1 MRRRDTGETRVIEW
15 RRARVRTLL
24 LVAPAC
30 RQSVCRQSL
39 DRDPLSAD
47 SRAHRADRLVSDV
60 MIVPRAATGGCAAD
74 GYRVGHERGA
84 HQPDAVG
91 SGPRGHAMK
100 MNGPG
105 MRIGVAV
112 LALGVSL
119 LAIPTLLEAQRAAGI
134 SRVGWLEVCGPGP
147 RRPHFDIFRA
157 RLAEQGYV
165 EGKNLIFEQRFADC
179 RYDRMP
185 GLAADLVRVPVDVL
199 FTMGT
204 RAARIVAG
212 AVKTT
217 PLVVY
222 SCDPFEHVTR
232 LARPGGNLTG
242 VTCMTTELSPKR
254 LELLKELVPKASRVM
269 FLHDPEAAP
278 NALKLTQEAAPRLR
292 ISLQVAPV
300 GSAEALLPELT
311 MIAKERPDAL
321 FVYPDVVL
329 SSHPRPRQLADF
341 AIKAHLPTM
350 HAFRFFVD
358 AGGLMSY
365 GATQS
370 EIYTIA
376 AEQVAK
382 ILNGARPSELPL
394 RQATRFELVINN
406 RTAKALGLTIPP
418 SLLLRADEVIE

>member
-1 MRRRDTGETRVIEW
+1 
-15 RRARVRTLL
+15 
-24 LVAPAC
+24 
-30 RQSVCRQSL
+30 
-39 DRDPLSAD
+39 
-47 SRAHRADRLVSDV
+47 
-60 MIVPRAATGGCAAD
+60 MISHKT
-74 GYRVGHERGA
+74 
-84 HQPDAVG
+84 
-91 SGPRGHAMK
+91 
-100 MNGPG
+100 G
-105 MRIGVAV
+105 MRIGVTA
-112 LALGVSL
+112 LALSVSL

-157 RLAEQGYV
+157 RLAEHGYV
-165 EGKNLIFEQRFADC
+165 EGKNLIIEQRFADC

-204 RAARIVAG
+204 RASRIVAG
-212 AVKTT
+212 TVKTT

-242 VTCMTTELSPKR
+242 VTCMTAELSPKR

-269 FLHDPEAAP
+269 FLHDPAAAP
-278 NALKLTQEAAPRLR
+278 NAFHLTQEAAPRLGIR
-292 ISLQVAPV
+292 LQAAPV
-300 GSAEALLPELT
+300 GAAEELLPELT
-311 MIAKERPDAL
+311 MIARERPDAL

-329 SSHPRPRQLADF
+329 SSFPRPQQLADF
-341 AIKAHLPTM
+341 ALKAHLPTM

-370 EIYTIA
+370 EIYTMA

-382 ILNGARPSELPL
+382 VLDGARASELPL

-406 RTAKALGLTIPP
+406 RTAKALGITIPP

>member
-1 MRRRDTGETRVIEW
+1 MSCW
-15 RRARVRTLL
+15 RFR
-24 LVAPAC
+24 
-30 RQSVCRQSL
+30 
-39 DRDPLSAD
+39 
-47 SRAHRADRLVSDV
+47 H
-60 MIVPRAATGGCAAD
+60 
-74 GYRVGHERGA
+74 H
-84 HQPDAVG
+84 
-91 SGPRGHAMK
+91 MK
-100 MNGPG
+100 MNGTA

-112 LALGVSL
+112 LALGLSL
-119 LAIPTLLEAQRAAGI
+119 LAMPTLLGTPRAAGI
-134 SRVGWLEVCGPGP
+134 SRVGWLEVCGAGP

-165 EGKNLIFEQRFADC
+165 EGKNLVIEQRFADC
-179 RYDRMP
+179 RYERMP
-185 GLAADLVRVPVDVL
+185 GLAAELVHAPVDVL

-254 LELLKELVPKASRVM
+254 LELLKEAVPKVSRVM
-269 FLHDPEAAP
+269 FLQDPEAAP
-278 NALKLTQEAAPRLR
+278 HALKLTQEVAPRLGIR
-292 ISLQVAPV
+292 LQEAQV
-300 GSAEALLPELT
+300 GTPEDLLPAMT

-329 SSHPRPRQLADF
+329 SSYPRPQQLADF

-370 EIYTIA
+370 EIYTMA

-382 ILNGARPSELPL
+382 ILAGARPSELPL

-406 RTAKALGLTIPP
+406 KTAKMLGLTIPP